1 MLRRAG
7 FLRTVDRLLLFGD
20 VLAHVGVGLD
30 ILDAVV
36 VHDAE
41 VAGAEG
47 IGHGQRYLFLGLN
60 DLCTGFLCLGLHLLL
75 LGHCHGAALLG
86 AGLGYVLVGVGLIY
100 LQDCSDVLSDVY
112 VGDVYGK
119 DLECSAGIKS
129 LGQYDFGYGVRMLQH
144 VLVGLGCSDAGY
156 DTLADAGQDGLLAG
170 SSDQLLDVGAH
181 GHPGLGY
188 HLYAV
193 LCHGCHGRCVD
204 DLGVDG
210 HLHGLEY
217 VTAGQVDGGCHLE
230 VQGYVGLVGG
240 DEGVHH
246 VGDIALC
253 QIMRLESIGVKFQA

>member
-1 MLRRAG
+1 M
-7 FLRTVDRLLLFGD
+7 FFPM
-20 VLAHVGVGLD
+20 
-30 ILDAVV
+30 
-36 VHDAE
+36 
-41 VAGAEG
+41 
-47 IGHGQRYLFLGLN
+47 
-60 DLCTGFLCLGLHLLL
+60 
-75 LGHCHGAALLG
+75 
-86 AGLGYVLVGVGLIY
+86 
-100 LQDCSDVLSDVY
+100 SM
-112 VGDVYGK
+112 
-119 DLECSAGIKS
+119 SAMSS

-217 VTAGQVDGGCHLE
+217 ITAGQVDGGSHLE
-230 VQGYVGLVGG
+230 VQGNVGLVGG

-246 VGDIALC
+246 VGNIALC
-253 QIMRLESIGVKFQA
+253 QIMRLESIGVQFQAGFRAGHHSHDDGARGYFSPSHQHELDERDSHSRYQGLEPQGHREEPQEDNQGHDGHGYPDQ